1 MTDIQRYFESAGDS
15 LLTVLREMVEIESPT
30 LEPDRVNKF
39 GEYVQ
44 TKLRALGAEV
54 ELDRQTERGHNV
66 IGRFGGSAKGERQV
80 LMIGHMDTVFAAGT
94 LAQRPFRID
103 GDRAYG
109 PGTADMKSGLVIM
122 LAAMEALKKLGLTPN
137 RPVTMIF
144 NSDEEMQSRISRPL
158 IEREAEQSAYA
169 LVFEGSDDLSTYTN
183 GRKASGR
190 FKISTRGVAAHAAS
204 GLKEGVNAIE
214 ELAHQVVAAQ
224 KMTDFT
230 VGTTVSIGTITGGE
244 RPNVVPAAA
253 EAEFSVR
260 AVTKEEMVR
269 IEASLRA
276 LEPVLPRAQLDVTGG
291 FHRPPFEPKMVS
303 AELAAALARAGAAVG
318 LNMKGQLGGGGSD
331 ANLTAGVGTPSVDG
345 LGAVGFGAHGIDEYV
360 VISSLKARAALAAHL
375 LLEL

>member
-1 MTDIQRYFESAGDS
+1 VTDIQRYFESAGDS